1 MAELP
6 VPEAND
12 QTVDP
17 AVSSED
23 LDAWLA
29 ELNPPVVDKEEVSDD
44 DESEEPEHQ
53 EPELDAEAPEQPDTI
68 TVGDNQFARAD
79 IERLY
84 EFDRYLRD
92 NPDAAARVAEAVAP
106 RAPVQS
112 PVPEAQTP
120 TPAPGY
126 EDPTPPDYLDLDDPT
141 ARFMWESHVS
151 TQRAIY
157 DNEQRVA
164 NWVAQ
169 QNQIQQTQ
177 LQRQAAADMEVALSD
192 FRSRYPALGDDD
204 IATVRNAATTF
215 IPSMMEQLPPVAAL
229 TRSMEVAAWADADLR
244 PRLGGDSPSVPSQKA
259 RSATRKQRL
268 SSISGSPRSAP
279 KTEDRVQYSTDKDM
293 VNALANAIAEQG
305 FNGN

>member
-6 VPEAND
+6 EADD
-12 QTVDP
+12 QSVDP

-29 ELNPPVVDKEEVSDD
+29 ELNPPVAAEEVSDD
-44 DESEEPEHQ
+44 DESEEPQQQ
-53 EPELDAEAPEQPDTI
+53 ELELDAEAPEQPDTI

-106 RAPVQS
+106 RAPVES
-112 PVPEAQTP
+112 PVPETQTP

-151 TQRAIY
+151 TQRAIH

-169 QNQIQQTQ
+169 QNQIQQNQ
-177 LQRQAAADMEVALSD
+177 IQRQAAADMEVALSD
-192 FRSRYPALGDDD
+192 FRSRYPALDADD

-259 RSATRKQRL
+259 RSVTRKQRL

>member
-6 VPEAND
+6 ESDEPS
-12 QTVDP
+12 VDP

-29 ELNPPVVDKEEVSDD
+29 ELNPPVDNKEEATD
-44 DESEEPEHQ
+44 DESEEPAQQ
-53 EPELDAEAPEQPDTI
+53 ELELEAEAPEQPDTI

-106 RAPVQS
+106 RAPVES
-112 PVPEAQTP
+112 SVPQAQTP
-120 TPAPGY
+120 TPAPQY

-141 ARFMWESHVS
+141 ARFMWESHKS
-151 TQRAIY
+151 TQRAIF
-157 DNEQRVA
+157 DNEQRVT

-169 QNQIQQTQ
+169 QNQVQQNQ
-177 LQRQAAADMEVALSD
+177 LQRQAAADMDVALSD
-192 FRSRYPALGDDD
+192 FRSRYPALDDGD

-215 IPSMMEQLPPVAAL
+215 IPSMMEQLPPVQAL

-259 RSATRKQRL
+259 RSVTRKQRL

>member
-6 VPEAND
+6 EANEPS
-12 QTVDP
+12 VDP
-17 AVSSED
+17 GVSSED

-29 ELNPPVVDKEEVSDD
+29 ELNPPAEAEAEGEASAAVEEEEADD
-44 DESEEPEHQ
+44 DQDQQDQPEHQ
-53 EPELDAEAPEQPDTI
+53 DHFVVAGNEI
-68 TVGDNQFARAD
+68 ARAD

-92 NPDAAARVAEAVAP
+92 NPDAAARVAEAVAA
-106 RAPVQS
+106 RAPVES
-112 PVPEAQTP
+112 SVPEAQTP
-120 TPAPGY
+120 TPAPQY

-141 ARFMWESHVS
+141 SRFMWESHVS
-151 TQRAIY
+151 TQRAIF

-169 QNQIQQTQ
+169 QNQIQQNQ
-177 LQRQAAADMEVALSD
+177 IQRQAAADMEVALSD
-192 FRSRYPALGDDD
+192 FRSRYPALDDGD